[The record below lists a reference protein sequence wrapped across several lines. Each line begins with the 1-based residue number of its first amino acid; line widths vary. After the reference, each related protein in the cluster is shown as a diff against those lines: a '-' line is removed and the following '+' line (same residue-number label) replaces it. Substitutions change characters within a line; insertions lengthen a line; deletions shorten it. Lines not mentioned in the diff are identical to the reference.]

1 MFLGVSEKV
10 VLRRRNIDFEPFMAF
25 MLGALVW
32 LQKCKKGEPNN
43 SKRLFYQWFLMFL
56 DRTHFFRFGLY
67 FFFFGLLRVILG
79 GVAKLPRL
87 TRRPVG
93 RAFRLVFRAILVAGD
108 IFEFKKGFK

>member
-1 MFLGVSEKV
+1 MVFNVFGPT
-10 VLRRRNIDFEPFMAF
+10 PFF
-25 MLGALVW
+25 PVWAL
-32 LQKCKKGEPNN
+32 
-43 SKRLFYQWFLMFL
+43 
-56 DRTHFFRFGLY
+56 
-67 FFFFGLLRVILG
+67 FFFYGLLRAILG